1 MRASLTP
8 RQAAVLQWISDGC
21 AIGAWP
27 DNRHKNSARAL
38 EARGLVKVGRRK
50 GAWHAALLPDGR
62 YYIEHREYP
71 PEKTSGRYEA
81 AIPRPSGTPAARA
94 SHGAAT
100 KTGPA
105 KARPSAT
112 NPAAVSPTDELVAR
126 IQAAGGTLTINE
138 DSTDRDLRRLDAQI
152 RAIVRYR
159 KLPPPQRL
167 LVERPN
173 WGTRILTIDALPD
186 WITAVPVHVP
196 IPEQLRNPSPAVAA
210 LKEADHLAISGQ
222 PRSRALRLLQGL
234 AAAATG
240 RDYTVT
246 AVAGAK
252 DQYGRPVRDPVH
264 LRFGVR
270 GHDIGL
276 SITQENDRSEH
287 IPTAAE
293 LARKER
299 DSWYTIPR
307 YDYSPAQRLRISLH
321 EWFEQQQTNWADGA
335 RTSLDGK
342 LGEILQQIEICS
354 DLCERNRQ
362 AQQERERQ
370 RQLEEQRRVDRATA
384 QLIQSHRASV
394 LDAQLT
400 AWYKARQL
408 DEYLTAMASRI
419 SQMDDPQAA
428 AAASEWLTWA
438 RNHTAHLDP
447 LCQPITMPPDP
458 EPNAAALAPFLEHRS
473 YW

>member
-1 MRASLTP
+1 MTAIRTLRGHWKAAGSSRSAAGTAPGTRPSSRMGATTSSTAST
-8 RQAAVLQWISDGC
+8 RQKAQAQ
-21 AIGAWP
+21 
-27 DNRHKNSARAL
+27 
-38 EARGLVKVGRRK
+38 RR
-50 GAWHAALLPDGR
+50 
-62 YYIEHREYP
+62 
-71 PEKTSGRYEA
+71 EA
-81 AIPRPSGTPAARA
+81 AIPRPPDRPAAAA

-100 KTGPA
+100 GTSPA
-105 KARPSAT
+105 RARSSAPE
-112 NPAAVSPTDELVAR
+112 PAAVSAADELVAR
-126 IQAAGGTLTINE
+126 IQAAGGTLTVKA
-138 DSTDRDLRRLDAQI
+138 DTTDRDLRRLDAQV

-173 WGTRILTIDALPD
+173 SGTRILTIDALPD
-186 WITAVPVHVP
+186 WITAVPAHVP
-196 IPEQLRNPSPAVAA
+196 VPEQLKNPSPAVAA

-222 PRSRALRLLQGL
+222 PRSRALRLLQAL

-240 RDYTVT
+240 RGYTVT
-246 AVAGAK
+246 TAAAAK

-264 LRFGVR
+264 LHFGVR

-276 SITQENDRSEH
+276 SITQENERSEH

-321 EWFEQQQTNWADGA
+321 GWFEQQQTSWADGA

-362 AQQERERQ
+362 VQRERENQ

-384 QLIQSHRASV
+384 RLIHSHRASV

-400 AWYKARQL
+400 AWHKARQL

-419 SQMDDPQAA
+419 SQIDDPQAA

-438 RNHTAHLDP
+438 RNHAAHLDP
-447 LCQPITMPPDP
+447 LSQPITMPPDP
-458 EPNAAALAPFLEHRS
+458 EPTAAALAPFLEHRT

>member
-1 MRASLTP
+1 MRASLMP
-8 RQAAVLQWISDGC
+8 RQAAVLQWIADGC

-27 DNRHKNSARAL
+27 DDRHKNSARAL
-38 EARGLVKVGRRK
+38 ESRGLVKVGRRN

-62 YYIEHREYP
+62 YYIEHGEYP
-71 PEKTSGRYEA
+71 PESTSQRREA
-81 AIPRPSGTPAARA
+81 AVPRPPDRRRRRERRRIDRDEPGEGKALSPQAGCRVTDRRARGQNPGRGRNPHRQDRQ
-94 SHGAAT
+94 HGP
-100 KTGPA
+100 GPA
-105 KARPSAT
+105 PPRCPGSRHRPLPQAAPSAKT
-112 NPAAVSPTDELVAR
+112 PRRAA
-126 IQAAGGTLTINE
+126 
-138 DSTDRDLRRLDAQI
+138 
-152 RAIVRYR
+152 
-159 KLPPPQRL
+159 
-167 LVERPN
+167 ER
-173 WGTRILTIDALPD
+173 GTRILTIDALPD
-186 WITAVPVHVP
+186 WITAVPAHVP
-196 IPEQLRNPSPAVAA
+196 VPERLRNPSPAVAA

-222 PRSRALRLLQGL
+222 PRSRALRLLQAL

-240 RDYTVT
+240 RGYTVT
-246 AVAGAK
+246 AAAAAK
-252 DQYGRPVRDPVH
+252 DQYGRAVRDPVH

-321 EWFEQQQTNWADGA
+321 GWFEQQQTSWAHGA

-342 LGEILQQIEICS
+342 LDEILQQIEICS

-362 AQQERERQ
+362 AQQERENQ

-384 QLIQSHRASV
+384 RLIQSHRASV

-400 AWYKARQL
+400 AWHKACQL

-419 SQMDDPQAA
+419 SQINDPQAA
-428 AAASEWLTWA
+428 AAASEWFTWA

-447 LCQPITMPPDP
+447 LSQPITMPPDP
-458 EPNAAALAPFLEHRS
+458 EPTAAALAPFLEHRS